1 VNALPAPRPL
11 FDFARLRLA
20 ARFAC
25 SFASALRGFLRGFVG
40 ATRLAHD
47 SHGVRDALALRAEQR
62 RGCC

>member
-1 VNALPAPRPL
+1 MAALA
-11 FDFARLRLA
+11 
-20 ARFAC
+20 

-47 SHGVRDALALRAEQR
+47 SHAVRGALADRAEKR